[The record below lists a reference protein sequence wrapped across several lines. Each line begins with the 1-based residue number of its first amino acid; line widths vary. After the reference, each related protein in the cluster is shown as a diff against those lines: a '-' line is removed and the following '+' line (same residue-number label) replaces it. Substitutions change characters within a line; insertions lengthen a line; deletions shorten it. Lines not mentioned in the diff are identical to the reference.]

1 MWFVTEVLPLV
12 HVSSRVKNNWHP
24 FALVGGSAPLYSTFV
39 TSSDKAFGLFL
50 INYYRNPPLAKEPKT
65 KTKKHDGDDEGKNDD
80 NDNKKRIYKKKIDIR
95 QGEKDYKKWM
105 TTIQTLKKE
114 NGKQGVDNV
123 DKRLTSIISNH
134 RRQLMQQGVDIREKV
149 QEVVNV
155 PDNDDYVDFEAVGI
169 CGV

>member
-1 MWFVTEVLPLV
+1 LWYVTEVLPHI
-12 HVSSRVKNNWHP
+12 HVSSRVKNNWRP
-24 FALVGGSAPLYSTFV
+24 YALVGGSTPLYSTFV
-39 TSSDKAFGLFL
+39 TSSDEAFGLFL

-65 KTKKHDGDDEGKNDD
+65 KTKKHDGDDDEGKNDD
-80 NDNKKRIYKKKIDIR
+80 DKKRIYKKKIDIR

-105 TTIQTLKKE
+105 TTIQTLKKD

-155 PDNDDYVDFEAVGI
+155 PDDDDYVDFEAVGI